1 MNKFNNSKMQNPN
14 TCILLPPNH
23 FSANKETAVN
33 NHFQAKNNKTIDL
46 NSIALSEHNQL
57 VDKLKLNDINCFL
70 LKDKKD
76 IKNPDAL
83 FLNNWFSITTD
94 QKLVIY
100 PMWAKN
106 RRSEIQS
113 SHIDTL
119 IAKFKLKECIDFSD
133 RVNENKF
140 CEGTGSII
148 FDQEQKKSFACISAR
163 TSVELFEYISIELG
177 YAPISFEAIDLNGKP
192 IYHTNVM
199 LSIGENIVVIC
210 SEAIVNPIERIMVKK
225 ALAHKNRVIIDITL
239 NQVKHFCGNVLEVNT
254 NNGNPCLLMS
264 KNAFDHFTFEQKT
277 NIEERCTIIYSELTT
292 IEKYG
297 GGSMRCLIAGC
308 DYTI

>member
-1 MNKFNNSKMQNPN
+1 MQNPN

-23 FSANKETAVN
+23 FSANEETAVN
-33 NHFQAKNNKTIDL
+33 NHFQVNNDETINL
-46 NSIALSEHNQL
+46 NELALLEHNQL
-57 VDKLKLNDINCFL
+57 VEKLKSNDITYFL

-133 RVNENKF
+133 RVNENQF

-148 FDQEQKKSFACISAR
+148 FDHEQKKSFACISAR
-163 TSVELFEYISIELG
+163 TSVELFEYISKELG
-177 YAPISFEAIDLNGKP
+177 YTPISFEAIDLNGNP

-210 SEAIVNPIERIMVKK
+210 SEAIINPVERIMVKK
-225 ALAHKNRVIIDITL
+225 ALANKNRLIIDITL
-239 NQVKHFCGNVLEVNT
+239 NQVKHFCGNVLEVNSK
-254 NNGNPCLLMS
+254 NGIPYLLMS
-264 KNAFDHFTFEQKT
+264 KNAFDNFTSEQKAT
-277 NIEERCTIIYSELTT
+277 IEERCTIIYSELTT
-292 IEKYG
+292 IENYG

>member
-1 MNKFNNSKMQNPN
+1 MQNPN

-23 FSANKETAVN
+23 FSANEETAVN
-33 NHFQAKNNKTIDL
+33 NHFQVNNDETINL
-46 NSIALSEHNQL
+46 NELALLEHNQL
-57 VDKLKLNDINCFL
+57 VEKLKSNDITYFL

-83 FLNNWFSITTD
+83 FLNNWFSITTEE
-94 QKLVIY
+94 KLVIY

-113 SHIDTL
+113 SYIDTL

-133 RVNENKF
+133 RVNENQF

-148 FDQEQKKSFACISAR
+148 FDHEQKKSFACISAR
-163 TSVELFEYISIELG
+163 TSVELFEYISKELG
-177 YAPISFEAIDLNGKP
+177 YTPISFEAIDLNGNP

-210 SEAIVNPIERIMVKK
+210 SEAIINPVERIMVKK
-225 ALAHKNRVIIDITL
+225 ALAHKNRLIIDITL
-239 NQVKHFCGNVLEVNT
+239 NQVKHFCGNVLEVNSK
-254 NNGNPCLLMS
+254 NGIPYLLMS
-264 KNAFDHFTFEQKT
+264 KNAFDNFTSEQKAT
-277 NIEERCTIIYSELTT
+277 IEERCTIIYSDLTT
-292 IEKYG
+292 IENYG

>member
-1 MNKFNNSKMQNPN
+1 MQNPD

-23 FSANKETAVN
+23 FIANKETAVN
-33 NHFQAKNNKTIDL
+33 NHFQVNNDETINL
-46 NSIALSEHNQL
+46 NELALLEHNQL
-57 VDKLKLNDINCFL
+57 VDELTSNDINCFL

-94 QKLVIY
+94 EKLVIY

-133 RVNENKF
+133 RVNENQF

-148 FDQEQKKSFACISAR
+148 FDHEQKKSFACISAR
-163 TSVELFEYISIELG
+163 TSVELFEHISKELG
-177 YAPISFEAIDLNGKP
+177 YTPISFEAIDLNGNP

-210 SEAIVNPIERIMVKK
+210 SEVIINPIERIMVKK
-225 ALAHKNRVIIDITL
+225 ALVHKNRLIIDITL
-239 NQVKHFCGNVLEVNT
+239 NQVKHFCGNVIEVNSK
-254 NNGNPCLLMS
+254 NGIPHLLMS
-264 KNAFDHFTFEQKT
+264 KNAFDNFTSEQKA
-277 NIEERCTIIYSELTT
+277 NIKERCAIIYSELTT
-292 IEKYG
+292 IENYG

>member
-1 MNKFNNSKMQNPN
+1 MQNPN

-23 FSANKETAVN
+23 FSANEETAVN
-33 NHFQAKNNKTIDL
+33 NHFQVNNDETINL
-46 NSIALSEHNQL
+46 NELALLEHNQL
-57 VDKLKLNDINCFL
+57 VEKLKSNDITYFL

-83 FLNNWFSITTD
+83 FLNNWFSITTEE
-94 QKLVIY
+94 KLVIY

-113 SHIDTL
+113 SYIDTL

-133 RVNENKF
+133 RVNENQF

-148 FDQEQKKSFACISAR
+148 FDHEQKKSFACISAR
-163 TSVELFEYISIELG
+163 TSVELFEYISKELG
-177 YAPISFEAIDLNGKP
+177 YTPISFEAIDLNGNP

-210 SEAIVNPIERIMVKK
+210 SEAIINPVERIMVKK
-225 ALAHKNRVIIDITL
+225 ALAHKNRLIIDITL
-239 NQVKHFCGNVLEVNT
+239 NQVKHFCGNVLEVNSK
-254 NNGNPCLLMS
+254 NGIPYLLMS
-264 KNAFDHFTFEQKT
+264 KNAFDNFTPEQKAT
-277 NIEERCTIIYSELTT
+277 IEERCTIIYSDLTT
-292 IEKYG
+292 IENYG